1 MQADAGRI
9 AREIKECDIVAD
21 IPPLKKAYYMI
32 NDNRWGILYCPKHE
46 TFSSGKRWEKIERCL
61 KANGI
66 EYDYLQSE
74 NSASVERLVKMMIN
88 SGYKTI
94 VIVGGDSALNDAVNC
109 LMLTEQSIRE
119 TIALGVIPNGLM
131 NDFAHFWGFRES
143 DYEQT
148 IKWLKQRRVRKIDLG
163 CIRYT
168 NKHGEACRR
177 YFLNCINIGLIAAI
191 MNLRRQTRHFF
202 GSRTLSFLCSFV
214 LMIFQRLEY
223 RMHLKINSDTV
234 ERNIMT
240 VCIGN
245 ATGYGQTPNAVP
257 YNGLLDVSVVYHP
270 GMTQLIEGFYL
281 FVRGKF
287 LNHRSVHPFR
297 TRKVEVVEA
306 NKALVGIDGRLMK
319 TPVGPFSVSVEQ
331 EVINFLIPE

>member
-1 MQADAGRI
+1 M
-9 AREIKECDIVAD
+9 AD
-21 IPPLKKAYYMI
+21 ISPLKKAYYMI

-46 TFSSGKRWEKIERCL
+46 TFNSGMRWEKIERCL

-109 LMLTEQSIRE
+109 LMLTERSVRE

-191 MNLRRQTRHFF
+191 MNLRRQTRHLF
-202 GSRTLSFLCSFV
+202 GSRSLSFLFSFV
-214 LMIFQRLEY
+214 LMIFQRLDY
-223 RMHLKINSDTV
+223 RMKIKINTDRIDRRV
-234 ERNIMT
+234 MT
-240 VCIGN
+240 MCVGN

-270 GMTQLIEGFYL
+270 GVTQLFEGIYL
-281 FVRGKF
+281 FLKGKI
-287 LNHRSVHPFR
+287 LNHHSVHPYR
-297 TRKVEVVEA
+297 TREVVVEQA
-306 NKALVGIDGRLMK
+306 EHALVGIDGRLMH
-319 TPVGPFSVSVEQ
+319 TPVGPFKITVEQ
-331 EVINFLIPE
+331 EVINFLIPD

>member
-1 MQADAGRI
+1 M
-9 AREIKECDIVAD
+9 
-21 IPPLKKAYYMI
+21 AYYMI

-46 TFSSGKRWEKIERCL
+46 TFNSGKRWEKIERCL

-109 LMLTEQSIRE
+109 LMLTERSIRE

-234 ERNIMT
+234 ERNVMT

-297 TRKVEVVEA
+297 NRKVEVVEA
-306 NKALVGIDGRLMK
+306 NKALVGIDGRLMT
-319 TPVGPFSVSVEQ
+319 TPVGPFTVSVEQ